1 MSKHKHKNHF
11 TPAEPTP
18 EMVAPQEC
26 PSDAP
31 ECVESNDKAPEVEVM
46 PEPEEALVEPS
57 EASEEVLTEVKPE
70 EAVEEVK
77 EEPVE
82 QCGEEVTFFKIK
94 ADTFVNLRERTST
107 ESKSRRVIEPGDVL
121 TVTEC
126 VDSDWYMVWDH
137 NKNPEGYVMRK
148 FFTRID

>member
-1 MSKHKHKNHF
+1 MSKHKHKSYF
-11 TPAEPTP
+11 TPAEPAP
-18 EMVAPQEC
+18 EMVAPQET
-26 PSDAP
+26 PSEAP
-31 ECVESNDKAPEVEVM
+31 EVVESNDPVPEVEVM

-57 EASEEVLTEVKPE
+57 EAL
-70 EAVEEVK
+70 EEVK

-82 QCGEEVTFFKIK
+82 QCGEEVAFFKIK